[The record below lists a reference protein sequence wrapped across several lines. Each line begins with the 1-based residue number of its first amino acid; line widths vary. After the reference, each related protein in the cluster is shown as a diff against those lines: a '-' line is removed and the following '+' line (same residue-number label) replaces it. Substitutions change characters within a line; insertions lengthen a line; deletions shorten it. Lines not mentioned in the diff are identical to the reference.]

1 MNSLVNWFICS
12 KIGILLRVKVAAKV
26 GSRGTLLPVDL
37 AAGVCE
43 ELGGGFKRAEVHN
56 RIPAIK

>member
-26 GSRGTLLPVDL
+26 GSRGTLLDF

>member
-1 MNSLVNWFICS
+1 M
-12 KIGILLRVKVAAKV
+12 KVAAKV